1 MLTAMMP
8 KSARYTTVAVV
19 LHWIL
24 ALLVIGQFT
33 LGWLMQEIPKSPPGQ
48 RAAVFNVH
56 KSIGLTILA
65 LMLVRLAW
73 RLTHRPPALPPM
85 PRWQARAAL
94 ANHRLLYALLIAM
107 ALAGYLGS
115 SFSGYP
121 VRFFGIVLPSWAAK
135 NDAMKDLMSNVHLA
149 CAWLLAVA
157 VTVHVA
163 AAAKHALVDHDGVLA
178 RMGWR
183 TRRSTAASGA
193 EPEITSARAD

>member
-1 MLTAMMP
+1 MMP
-8 KSARYTTVAVV
+8 KSARYTTVAIV

-24 ALLVIGQFT
+24 ALVIAGQLA

-56 KSIGLTILA
+56 KSIGITILL

-85 PRWQARAAL
+85 PRWQAWAAL
-94 ANHRLLYALLIAM
+94 ANHWLIYAVLIVM

-115 SFSGYP
+115 AFSGYP
-121 VRFFGIVLPSWAAK
+121 VRFFGLALPSWAAK
-135 NDAMKDLMSNVHLA
+135 NEAMKELMSNVHLA
-149 CAWLLAVA
+149 CAWVLAVA
-157 VTVHVA
+157 VLLHLA
-163 AAAKHALVDHDGVLA
+163 AVVKHELSDHDILE

-183 TRRSTAASGA
+183 TRPPPAGA
-193 EPEITSARAD
+193 DGVTSPRAD

>member
-1 MLTAMMP
+1 MMP

-19 LHWIL
+19 LHWIV
-24 ALLVIGQFT
+24 ALVVIGQFA

-73 RLTHRPPALPPM
+73 RVTHPPPALPPM
-85 PRWQARAAL
+85 PRWQARTAL
-94 ANHRLLYALLIAM
+94 ANHRFLYALLIVM

-115 SFSGYP
+115 AFSGYP

-135 NDAMKDLMSNVHLA
+135 NEAMKDLMSNVHLA
-149 CAWLLAVA
+149 CAWLLAAA
-157 VTVHVA
+157 VLLHLA
-163 AAAKHALVDHDGVLA
+163 AVAKHALLDHDGVLA

-183 TRRSTAASGA
+183 ARPAGA
-193 EPEITSARAD
+193 PRADETGVTSARAD

>member
-1 MLTAMMP
+1 MMP

-19 LHWIL
+19 LHWIV
-24 ALLVIGQFT
+24 ALVVIGQFA
-33 LGWLMQEIPKSPPGQ
+33 LGWLMQEIPKNPPGQ

-56 KSIGLTILA
+56 KSIGLTILL

-73 RLTHRPPALPPM
+73 RLTHPPPALPPM
-85 PRWQARAAL
+85 PRWQAWSAL
-94 ANHRLLYALLIAM
+94 ANHRFLYALLIAM

-157 VTVHVA
+157 VSLHLLAV
-163 AAAKHALVDHDGVLA
+163 AKHALVDHDGVLA

-183 TRRSTAASGA
+183 AGARRAGESAV
-193 EPEITSARAD
+193 TSARAD

>member
-8 KSARYTTVAVV
+8 KSQRYTTVAVV
-19 LHWIL
+19 LHWIV
-24 ALLVIGQFT
+24 ALVVIGQFA

-56 KSIGLTILA
+56 KSIGITILA

-73 RLTHRPPALPPM
+73 RYTHPPPALPPM
-85 PRWQARAAL
+85 PRWQARTAL
-94 ANHRLLYALLIAM
+94 ANHRFLYALLIAM

-121 VRFFGIVLPSWAAK
+121 VRFFGIALPSWAAK
-135 NDAMKDLMSNVHLA
+135 NDALKELMSNVHLV
-149 CAWLLAVA
+149 CAWLLAAA
-157 VTVHVA
+157 VVLHLA
-163 AAAKHALVDHDGVLA
+163 AVAKHALVDRDAILA

-183 TRRSTAASGA
+183 AAAPSAGA
-193 EPEITSARAD
+193 PGVTSARAD